1 VESEVNIMD
10 NEKEIVMTSRIRL
23 ARNLKNYKFPMKMT
37 CEEAVRIIN
46 DTNEALNT
54 DSSSLNYRLLYM
66 KDLSDINKNVLI
78 EKHLIS
84 PALAESK
91 DRGALLLSI
100 DENNSIMIN
109 EEDHIRIQTLGTGM
123 CLNECWEKSTK
134 IDDVLE
140 EKLDFAFDRELGYIT
155 SCPTNIGTGMRASVM
170 LHLPALSITNQIDK
184 LLYSISQ
191 LGVAVRGVYGEGTKS
206 MGHLYQ
212 ISNQGTLGASED
224 KLIEKISQ
232 IVVQIIQ
239 KEKATRDLLIK
250 NNKDEISDEIYRAL
264 GLLSYA
270 RSMSTDEAMKLI
282 SYVKLGR
289 EIGIVEGLKNKNLY
303 DLMIKVQP
311 NNLIANSKGELT
323 VKERDMKRAE
333 FIRNKLQD

>member
-1 VESEVNIMD
+1 MD

-23 ARNLKNYKFPMKMT
+23 ARNLKNYKFPTKMT
-37 CEEAVRIIN
+37 SEEAARIIN
-46 DTNEALNT
+46 DTNRSINSD
-54 DSSSLNYRLLYM
+54 DSGLNYKLLYM
-66 KDLSDINKNVLI
+66 KDLSDVNKNVLI

-91 DRGALLLSI
+91 DKGALLLSLN
-100 DENNSIMIN
+100 EKSSIMIN
-109 EEDHIRIQTLGTGM
+109 EEDHIRIQVLGSGM
-123 CLNECWEKSTK
+123 CLNECWEKGNR

-140 EKLDFAFDRELGYIT
+140 EELDFAFDRELGYIT

-212 ISNQGTLGASED
+212 ISNQGTLGASEE
-224 KLIEKISQ
+224 KLIEKITQ

-239 KEKATRDLLIK
+239 KEKATRELLIK
-250 NNKDEISDEIYRAL
+250 NNRDEIEDELYRAL

-289 EIGIVEGLKNKNLY
+289 EIGIVEGLQNKNLY
-303 DLMIKVQP
+303 DLMVNVQP
-311 NNLIANSKGELT
+311 NNLIANTNGELT

-333 FIRNKLQD
+333 FIRRELQS

>member
-1 VESEVNIMD
+1 MNIVD
-10 NEKEIVMTSRIRL
+10 KEKEIVMTSRIRL
-23 ARNLKNYKFPMKMT
+23 ARNLKNYKFPTKMT
-37 CEEAVRIIN
+37 GEEATKIIH
-46 DTNEALNT
+46 DTNDALNG
-54 DSSSLNYRLLYM
+54 DGLSSNYRLLYM
-66 KDLSDINKNVLI
+66 KDLSDIDKNVLM

-91 DRGALLLSI
+91 DRGALLLSP
-100 DENNSIMIN
+100 DEKNSIMIN
-109 EEDHIRIQTLGTGM
+109 EEDHIRIQSLGSGM
-123 CLNECWEKSTK
+123 CLNECWEKGTR

-140 EKLDFAFDRELGYIT
+140 EKLDYAFDRELGYIT

-184 LLYSISQ
+184 LLYAISQ

-212 ISNQGTLGASED
+212 ISNQGTLGASEE
-224 KLIEKISQ
+224 KLIEKITQ

-239 KEKATRDLLIK
+239 KEKATRELLTK
-250 NNKDEISDEIYRAL
+250 NNREEIEDEIYRAF

-282 SYVKLGR
+282 SFVKLGR
-289 EIGIVEGLKNKNLY
+289 EIGIIEGLQKKDLY
-303 DLMIKVQP
+303 DLMVKVQP
-311 NNLIANSKGELT
+311 NNLLSTSNSDLT
-323 VKERDMKRAE
+323 VKERDSKRAE
-333 FIRNKLQD
+333 LIRSELKD

>member
-1 VESEVNIMD
+1 MG

-23 ARNLKNYKFPMKMT
+23 ARNLKNYKFPTKMT
-37 CEEAVRIIN
+37 NEEAVRIIN
-46 DTNEALNT
+46 DTNKSINSE
-54 DSSSLNYRLLYM
+54 DSSLNYKLLYM
-66 KDLSDINKNVLI
+66 KELSDIDKNVLI

-91 DRGALLLSI
+91 DKGALLLSL
-100 DENNSIMIN
+100 DEKSSIMIN
-109 EEDHIRIQTLGTGM
+109 EEDHIRIQILGSGM
-123 CLNECWEKSTK
+123 CLNECWEEGTR

-140 EKLDFAFDRELGYIT
+140 EKLDFAFDKELGYIT

-212 ISNQGTLGASED
+212 ISNQGTLGASEE
-224 KLIEKISQ
+224 KLIEKITQ

-250 NNKDEISDEIYRAL
+250 NNKDEIEDEIYRAL

-270 RSMSTDEAMKLI
+270 RSITTDEAMKLI

-289 EIGIVEGLKNKNLY
+289 EIGIVEGLQNKNLY
-303 DLMIKVQP
+303 DLMVNVQP
-311 NNLIANSKGELT
+311 NNLIANTNGELN
-323 VKERDMKRAE
+323 VKERDKRRAE
-333 FIRNKLQD
+333 FIRKEFKD

>member
-1 VESEVNIMD
+1 MD
-10 NEKEIVMTSRIRL
+10 INKEKSSEKEIVMTSRIRL
-23 ARNLKNYKFPMKMT
+23 ARNLKNYKFPTKMT
-37 CEEAVRIIN
+37 DEEANMIIY
-46 DTNEALNT
+46 DTNNAINSDTLSMDYN
-54 DSSSLNYRLLYM
+54 LLYM
-66 KDLSDINKNVLI
+66 KDLSDVDKNVLI

-84 PALAESK
+84 PALAGRK
-91 DRGALLLSI
+91 DRGALLLSK
-100 DENNSIMIN
+100 DERNSVMIN
-109 EEDHIRIQTLGTGM
+109 EEDHIRIQTLGSGM
-123 CLNECWEKSTK
+123 CLSECWEKGTK

-184 LLYSISQ
+184 LLYAISQ

-212 ISNQGTLGASED
+212 VSNQGTLGASEE
-224 KLIEKISQ
+224 KLIEKITQ

-239 KEKATRDLLIK
+239 KDKAIRELLIK
-250 NNKDEISDEIYRAL
+250 NNKEEIEDEIFRAF

-270 RSMSTDEAMKLI
+270 RSISTDEAMKLV

-289 EIGIVEGLKNKNLY
+289 EIGIIEGLKNKNLY
-303 DLMIKVQP
+303 ELMVKIQP
-311 NNLIANSKGELT
+311 NNLLYALNSDIT
-323 VKERDMKRAE
+323 VKQRDIKRAE
-333 FIRNKLQD
+333 LIRNELKD

>member
-1 VESEVNIMD
+1 MD
-10 NEKEIVMTSRIRL
+10 INKEKSSEKEIVMTSRIRL
-23 ARNLKNYKFPMKMT
+23 ARNLKNYKFPTKMT
-37 CEEAVRIIN
+37 DEEANMIIY
-46 DTNEALNT
+46 DTNNAINSDTLSMDYN
-54 DSSSLNYRLLYM
+54 LLYM
-66 KDLSDINKNVLI
+66 KDLSDVDKNVLI

-84 PALAESK
+84 PALAGRK
-91 DRGALLLSI
+91 DRGALLLSK
-100 DENNSIMIN
+100 DERNSVMIN
-109 EEDHIRIQTLGTGM
+109 EEDHIRIQTLGSGM
-123 CLNECWEKSTK
+123 CLSECWEKGTK

-184 LLYSISQ
+184 LLYAISQ

-212 ISNQGTLGASED
+212 VSNQGTLGASEE
-224 KLIEKISQ
+224 KLIEKITQ

-239 KEKATRDLLIK
+239 KEKAIRELLIK
-250 NNKDEISDEIYRAL
+250 NNKEEIEDEIFRAF

-270 RSMSTDEAMKLI
+270 RSISTDEAMKLV

-289 EIGIVEGLKNKNLY
+289 EIGIIEGLKNKNLY
-303 DLMIKVQP
+303 ELMVKIQP
-311 NNLIANSKGELT
+311 NNLLYALNSDIT
-323 VKERDMKRAE
+323 VKQRDIKRAE
-333 FIRNKLQD
+333 LIRNELKD